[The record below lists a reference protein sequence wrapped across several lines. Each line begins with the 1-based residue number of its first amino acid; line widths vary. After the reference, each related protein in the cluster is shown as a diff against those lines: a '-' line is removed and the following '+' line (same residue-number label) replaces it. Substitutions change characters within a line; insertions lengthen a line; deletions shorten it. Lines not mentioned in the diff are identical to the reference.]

1 MDKYITTE
9 TMQTGLLTALVLSLL
24 LALGGWTVVAWQIL
38 RGPLAYL
45 VPPGGPGLVRPGVL
59 DDGTALDLA
68 ERVLKARFTFTPA
81 SYKAEQEAV
90 KRCLGGGAAAALTAT
105 MEQEHKLVKQYE
117 VLSQLHVEHAEIR
130 ARKHGKVLVHLEGVR
145 TLTIKALTYR
155 EESIHSDMVLT
166 PFFGTGECRSILIEQ
181 WLTTPDLKTD

>member
-1 MDKYITTE
+1 MMPSWMDKYITTE

-117 VLSQLHVEHAEIR
+117 VLSQLH
-130 ARKHGKVLVHLEGVR
+130 LEGVR

-181 WLTTPDLKTD
+181 WLTTPDLK